1 MELVQLFTN
10 TRPLRGGRRPLVTHV
25 TAVARWGGGLGV
37 GRLPREHAGVRPS
50 ERPPSGAAQSFER
63 PREDRVSGAVVRP
76 VPCGHQSR
84 GAGPQPLPAIRTGGH
99 HPPPLRAP
107 QGLCLTLL
115 LLAVFKK
122 ALPALPISITFGL
135 IFYFSTDNLV
145 RPFMDTLASHQLY
158 I

>member
-1 MELVQLFTN
+1 MRICKRRCLWQCWLV
-10 TRPLRGGRRPLVTHV
+10 
-25 TAVARWGGGLGV
+25 LGSY
-37 GRLPREHAGVRPS
+37 HS
-50 ERPPSGAAQSFER
+50 Q
-63 PREDRVSGAVVRP
+63 DRVTEFP
-76 VPCGHQSR
+76 HR
-84 GAGPQPLPAIRTGGH
+84 GVL
-99 HPPPLRAP
+99 

>member
-1 MELVQLFTN
+1 MAHVCGSSGESQDCTTHKVGLPGSLALVSSL
-10 TRPLRGGRRPLVTHV
+10 
-25 TAVARWGGGLGV
+25 
-37 GRLPREHAGVRPS
+37 
-50 ERPPSGAAQSFER
+50 
-63 PREDRVSGAVVRP
+63 
-76 VPCGHQSR
+76 
-84 GAGPQPLPAIRTGGH
+84 
-99 HPPPLRAP
+99 

>member
-1 MELVQLFTN
+1 MRVCGRSSEPWDYTTHKVTSLS
-10 TRPLRGGRRPLVTHV
+10 PLTVMSL
-25 TAVARWGGGLGV
+25 
-37 GRLPREHAGVRPS
+37 
-50 ERPPSGAAQSFER
+50 
-63 PREDRVSGAVVRP
+63 
-76 VPCGHQSR
+76 
-84 GAGPQPLPAIRTGGH
+84 
-99 HPPPLRAP
+99 

>member
-1 MELVQLFTN
+1 MPVTFQAS
-10 TRPLRGGRRPLVTHV
+10 LRGGTTHHGRV
-25 TAVARWGGGLGV
+25 TAF
-37 GRLPREHAGVRPS
+37 S
-50 ERPPSGAAQSFER
+50 
-63 PREDRVSGAVVRP
+63 
-76 VPCGHQSR
+76 
-84 GAGPQPLPAIRTGGH
+84 PLDA
-99 HPPPLRAP
+99 L

>member
-1 MELVQLFTN
+1 MYVSISCFTLLSQQAALLQVAEEN
-10 TRPLRGGRRPLVTHV
+10 IWPACEKDEGVGKMSHST
-25 TAVARWGGGLGV
+25 VARAGFNFCIV
-37 GRLPREHAGVRPS
+37 YRAYYSYIRLLMTYVWAS
-50 ERPPSGAAQSFER
+50 YFISLFFFYS
-63 PREDRVSGAVVRP
+63 
-76 VPCGHQSR
+76 
-84 GAGPQPLPAIRTGGH
+84 LW
-99 HPPPLRAP
+99 

>member
-1 MELVQLFTN
+1 MYVSISCFT
-10 TRPLRGGRRPLVTHV
+10 LLSQQ
-25 TAVARWGGGLGV
+25 AALLQVAEENIWPTCEKDEGV
-37 GRLPREHAGVRPS
+37 GKTCLIQPAQAGFNFCIVYRAYYSYIRLLMTYVFGLLTLFLFFFFYS
-50 ERPPSGAAQSFER
+50 
-63 PREDRVSGAVVRP
+63 
-76 VPCGHQSR
+76 
-84 GAGPQPLPAIRTGGH
+84 LW
-99 HPPPLRAP
+99 